1 MGNVTLLTALR
12 PEIRSGSSSRFRPQ
26 RLSRSKCGWHK
37 WEVSVWS
44 RQPETFGQSR
54 SIAKEGCSVARNARE
69 DIESRLGH
77 SVLSESNASDKK
89 ALEIKTDSTGIDG

>member
-1 MGNVTLLTALR
+1 MSRVENESVQWETLPDRLLHHGRHVTATS
-12 PEIRSGSSSRFRPQ
+12 I
-26 RLSRSKCGWHK
+26 SK
-37 WEVSVWS
+37 S

-54 SIAKEGCSVARNARE
+54 SIAKEGGSVARNARE

-89 ALEIKTDSTGIDG
+89 ALEIKTDSTNSATEETIPGIDG